1 MKLGNFASFDPA
13 HKKRNVRGLANT
25 SGLDRLLWKEFEDAP
40 NRIAQESEAAFNR
53 LSIPPEQAAEPELNL
68 PEGPTEKPL
77 TRPMRLVQS
86 FFRRSVL
93 ASYGY
98 RCSFCGLEI
107 RALLNASHIIPW
119 NVSIE
124 LRADPRNG
132 FCLCALHDRA
142 FDRGLMSVD
151 ANSRLLLSNRL
162 KKATAIALHR
172 VAFLELEGKRINL
185 PGKFLPDSNCVEY
198 HRLNCFDS

>member
-13 HKKRNVRGLANT
+13 HKNRNVRGLANT
-25 SGLDRLLWKEFEDAP
+25 SGLDRALWREFEDTP
-40 NRIAQESEAAFNR
+40 NRIAEESEAAFNR
-53 LSIPPEQAAEPELNL
+53 LSIPPHQAAEPELNL

-98 RCSFCGLEI
+98 KCSFCGLEI
-107 RALLNASHIIPW
+107 RSLLNASHIIPW

-151 ANSRLLLSNRL
+151 ANTCLLISRRL
-162 KKATAIALHR
+162 KTSNPIVLHR
-172 VAFLELEGKRINL
+172 VAFLELEGQRIKL
-185 PGKFLPDSNCVEY
+185 PVKFLPDPSCLEY
-198 HRLNCFDS
+198 HRINCFDS